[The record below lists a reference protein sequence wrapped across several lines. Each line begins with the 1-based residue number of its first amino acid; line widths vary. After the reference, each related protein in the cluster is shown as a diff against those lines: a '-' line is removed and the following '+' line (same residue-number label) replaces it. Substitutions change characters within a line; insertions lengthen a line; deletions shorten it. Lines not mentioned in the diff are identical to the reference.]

1 MEQSKNTNFLNF
13 IYSEK
18 TIQITNQIL
27 HFFIILNILMLCLET
42 VEELNE
48 YHYIH
53 EWFENVSIA
62 IFSIEYLVRVYYAR
76 QRKRALKYM
85 FSPLGLIDFLS
96 IIPYFIPLGVY
107 QNFSFF
113 KILRLFR
120 LLRIFK
126 VYRYSDHLQT
136 VIEVI
141 RKKLEYLGALFFA
154 TAIVVLFCSCAAYY
168 LEHDAQ
174 PDKFRNIFSALWWAV
189 STVMTIGYGDI
200 IPITPGGKI
209 MATIL
214 GFIGISLLAVL
225 AGIFS
230 AGFVEVVDKK
240 KVTSAPR
247 KDNFRNK
254 KED

>member
-1 MEQSKNTNFLNF
+1 MEQPKNKNFLNF
-13 IYSEK
+13 IYSDK
-18 TIQITNQIL
+18 TIRVTNQIL
-27 HFFIILNILMLCLET
+27 HFFIIVNIAMLCLET

-53 EWFENVSIA
+53 TWFENISIVV
-62 IFSIEYLVRVYYAR
+62 FSIEYLVRVYYASQR
-76 QRKRALKYM
+76 QRVLKYI

-96 IIPYFIPLGVY
+96 IVHYFIPMGAS

-141 RKKLEYLGALFFA
+141 RRKLEYLGALFFA
-154 TAIVVLFCSCAAYY
+154 TSIVVLFCSCAAYY